1 MLEKILTPGQVSR
14 RDDDRIVYARD
25 LMPLDTIRV
34 QAGVYSSQPDVV
46 VWPESEGQV
55 VEVMKYASREGMPVV
70 AFGAGSGVAGGTVPM
85 RGGIVMDMKRMN
97 RIWRIDDLSLIA
109 DVEPGIV
116 GEVFERELNR
126 KGYTC
131 GHFPSSMYCSTVG
144 GWLAARGAGQF
155 SSKYGKAED
164 RVMSLRAVLA
174 DGRVIETPLAPRSA
188 TGPDWL
194 HAIVGSEG
202 TFAIITRVKWKVS
215 PYPAHREFHAFHFPT
230 LGAGINAV
238 RSMFQDGLKP
248 AVCRLYDPV
257 DTLIA
262 GSGKSAVTEGPKH
275 ESFMAQ
281 LMEGLQGVLPNWP
294 RAVLPRL
301 ISRPAPINRIIRKR
315 ARKSRLVL
323 IFEGTKDLAEIEHA
337 RAVKLCASNQGDDLG
352 PEPAKRWFG
361 HRYAVSYGLS
371 PVFDLGLFADTI
383 EVATRWSNL
392 EALYNDMMEGI
403 GRHAFVMAH
412 FSHAYAQGC
421 SIYFTFASAG
431 ADLTDR
437 LTKYRQ
443 IWDAAMEACLKRGAA
458 ISHHHGVGMLK
469 QSYMQREHGD
479 AMKIIRALKAA
490 FDPAGILNPG
500 KLGL

>member
-1 MLEKILTPGQVSR
+1 MLENVLAPAQVSAR
-14 RDDDRIVYARD
+14 SDDRLLYSRD
-25 LMPLDTIRV
+25 LMPLDIIRM
-34 QAGVYSSQPDVV
+34 QAGVYSGMPDEV

-55 VEVMKYASREGMPVV
+55 IEVMKYAAREGIPVTV
-70 AFGAGSGVAGGTVPM
+70 FGGGSGVAGGTTPL

-126 KGYTC
+126 RGYTC

-144 GWLAARGAGQF
+144 GWLAARGAGQL

-174 DGRVIETPLAPRSA
+174 DGRVIETPVAPRSA

-202 TFAIITRVKWKVS
+202 TFAVITRAKWRLS
-215 PYPAHREFHAFHFPT
+215 PYPASRAFHAFHFPT
-230 LGAGINAV
+230 LADGINAA
-238 RSMFQDGLKP
+238 RSVFQEGLRP

-275 ESFMAQ
+275 ESMISQ
-281 LMEGLQGVLPNWP
+281 LIEGLQGIFPNWP

-301 ISRPAPINRIIRKR
+301 MARPAPINRLLRRR
-315 ARKSRLVL
+315 AKKSRLVL
-323 IFEGTKDLAEIEHA
+323 MFEGANELVEIEHG
-337 RAVKLCASNQGDDLG
+337 RAVRLCAANRGEDLG
-352 PEPAKRWFG
+352 AGPARRWFE

-371 PVFDLGLFADTI
+371 PLFDLGLFADTI

-392 EALYNDMMEGI
+392 EALYNDVMDAV

-412 FSHAYAQGC
+412 FSHVYPQGC
-421 SIYFTFASAG
+421 SIYFTFAAAG
-431 ADLTDR
+431 VDLRDR
-437 LTKYRQ
+437 LMKYRR
-443 IWDAAMEACLKRGAA
+443 IWDAAMGACLARGAA

-469 QSYMQREHGD
+469 GAYMRGEHGD
-479 AMKIIRALKAA
+479 AMKIIRALKGA
-490 FDPAGILNPG
+490 FDPSGILNPG